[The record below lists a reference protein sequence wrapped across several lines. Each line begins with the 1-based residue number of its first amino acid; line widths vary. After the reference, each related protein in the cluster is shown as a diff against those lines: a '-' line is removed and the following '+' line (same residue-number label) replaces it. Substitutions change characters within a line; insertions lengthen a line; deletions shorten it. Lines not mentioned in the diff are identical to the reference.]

1 MPRRVC
7 WDCGKEVDVEGR
19 VGRTRFFCA
28 DCGATHNQRFTEM
41 EKEAARLRIELM
53 YERALRT
60 LEKQNAPM
68 GEYVVPARV
77 IKEKLRKKPTLF
89 QSAPEIV
96 AAMELLRNHVLLQ
109 RNATVAGH
117 KVDLLLPGE
126 KIALEIDGYMH
137 DQARLEDYQ
146 LDRRIRESL
155 GVEWEVVRIPV
166 CHVEKNV
173 RQLLRAIRDIKAYK
187 RQVRNKHAG
196 IIPRWYSKRNDAA
209 WREIEKILGV
219 A

>member
-1 MPRRVC
+1 
-7 WDCGKEVDVEGR
+7 
-19 VGRTRFFCA
+19 
-28 DCGATHNQRFTEM
+28 M